1 MFPRPWILGN
11 LGGQDVTLTMA
22 YKSTAAMNAG
32 YLDATGTSPPSTPS
46 SRTAWLQSSISGKC
60 NGVKGQTVGLQFTL
74 SGLAANTT
82 YYLYVLGNN
91 GFTTNKTSMAL
102 SGRCQQ
108 CHRQPDGRL

>member
-1 MFPRPWILGN
+1 MVLGN

-32 YLDATGTSPPSTPS
+32 YLDATGTSPSINSLFPDSM
-46 SRTAWLQSSISGKC
+46 AQSSISGKC

-82 YYLYVLGNN
+82 
-91 GFTTNKTSMAL
+91 
-102 SGRCQQ
+102 
-108 CHRQPDGRL
+108 